1 MKNLEDKRRKAVRR
15 VRIGYIEMG
24 ASLFLAGAISV
35 STASAS
41 GNFESGKVSGFVS
54 ANGVNEQCIELAPMP
69 KAHYSKHD
77 LKTQSDYC
85 SIDFSKTALCPK
97 LWSTSP
103 GTIIYEIDV
112 SKYNNDYT
120 RFEKEHC
127 AQGHH
132 ARDAAID
139 KLASFKISVNDRSTS
154 ATYAPSSWTYY
165 HMSRYFKTGVH
176 VPVTVYRSVDKQVH
190 HERVVKPALAIIHGR
205 HGLKMLGAGWEFLD
219 AVESGQ
225 DKGSAGSAVLTGGDT
240 LVFGSLLDNQG
251 DRYPMTFNGTRES
264 GWGVGQNYDFQ
275 QTAPYLALRSELPVG
290 EAIQAGIHKA
300 RSNPKM
306 AKKLPADIKPAQV
319 AFWMNDLLEIT
330 LLDYILG
337 QQDRIGNIDYQWRW
351 FWLEDG
357 KVQSKHAKST
367 EVPASLAGFKPLRLK
382 RTAINDNDAGV
393 RRGYA
398 NFALKTDML
407 SGLRHYNPHL
417 YKKLVHLAS
426 DLQSKGEIFQWFMKS
441 SGLSEREINAI
452 AEKTQMAVELLV
464 ADCESGNLKLDLD
477 PSRFLHGAETM
488 KPMKEHSCRPQ

>member
-1 MKNLEDKRRKAVRR
+1 MKNPENTRTMTVQR
-15 VRIGYIEMG
+15 VRTRNMWMG
-24 ASLFLAGAISV
+24 ACLLLTVHLFASTAGA
-35 STASAS
+35 S
-41 GNFESGKVSGFVS
+41 GSFESGKITDYVST
-54 ANGVNEQCIELAPMP
+54 NGVNEQCIELAPMP

-77 LKTQSDYC
+77 RKTQSDYC
-85 SIDFSKTALCPK
+85 SIDFSKVALCPK

-112 SKYNNDYT
+112 SKFNNDYSQ
-120 RFEKEHC
+120 FEKQYC

-132 ARDAAID
+132 AKDAAID

-165 HMSRYFKTGVH
+165 HLSRYFKTGVH
-176 VPVTVYRSVDKQVH
+176 VPVAVYRSVDKQVH
-190 HERVVKPALAIIHGR
+190 LERVVKPALSIIHGR
-205 HGLKMLGAGWEFLD
+205 HGLKMLGAGWSFLD

-225 DKGSAGSAVLTGGDT
+225 DMGSAGRAVLTGGDK

-251 DRYPMTFNGTRES
+251 DRYSMTFNGTRES
-264 GWGVGQNYDFQ
+264 GWGMGQNYDFQ
-275 QTAPYLALRSELPVG
+275 QTAPYLALRSELPVAD
-290 EAIQAGIHKA
+290 AIKAGVHKA

-306 AKKLPADIKPAQV
+306 ATKLPADIEPAQV

-351 FWLEDG
+351 FWLDDG
-357 KVQSKHAKST
+357 KLHSKHARST
-367 EVPASLAGFKPLRLK
+367 EVPTALAEFRPMRLK

-398 NFALKTDML
+398 NFTMKTSML
-407 SGLRHYNPHL
+407 SGLRHYSPHL
-417 YKKLVHLAS
+417 YKKLVHLAT
-426 DLQSKGEIFQWFMKS
+426 DMQSKGEIFQWFVNS
-441 SGLSEREINAI
+441 SGLSEREITAI
-452 AEKTQMAVELLV
+452 AERTQKAFELLV
-464 ADCESGNLKLDLD
+464 ADCENGNLKLDLD
-477 PSRFLHGAETM
+477 PSHFLYSTEEI

>member
-1 MKNLEDKRRKAVRR
+1 MKEFEMKRRIAVRR
-15 VRIGYIEMG
+15 MRIRYIQLSVG
-24 ASLFLAGAISV
+24 LFLAGSISV
-35 STASAS
+35 TTAIAS
-41 GNFESGKVSGFVS
+41 GNFELGKVSGFVS
-54 ANGVNEQCIELAPMP
+54 ANGINEQCIELAPMP

-77 LKTQSDYC
+77 RKTQSGYC
-85 SIDFSKTALCPK
+85 EIDFSKTALCPK

-112 SKYNNDYT
+112 SKYNNDFT
-120 RFEKEHC
+120 EFEKQHC

-139 KLASFKISVNDRSTS
+139 KLASFKISVNDRTTS

-165 HMSRYFKTGVH
+165 HLSRYFKTGVH
-176 VPVTVYRSVDKQVH
+176 VPVAVYRSVDKKVH
-190 HERVVKPALAIIHGR
+190 HERVVKPALAIIQGR
-205 HGLKMLGAGWEFLD
+205 HGLKMLGAGWDFLD

-225 DKGSAGSAVLTGGDT
+225 DKGSAGRAMLTGGDT

-251 DRYPMTFNGTRES
+251 DRYSVTFNGTRES
-264 GWGVGQNYDFQ
+264 GWGMGQNFDFQ
-275 QTAPYLALRSELPVG
+275 QTAPYLALRSELPVA

-306 AKKLPADIKPAQV
+306 AKKLSADIEPAQV

-357 KVQSKHAKST
+357 KLETKHAKST
-367 EVPASLAGFKPLRLK
+367 QVPASLAEFKPLRLK

-417 YKKLVHLAS
+417 YKKLTHLAM
-426 DLQSKGEIFQWFMKS
+426 DMQSKGEIYQWFVKS
-441 SGLSEREINAI
+441 SGLSTREIDAI
-452 AEKTQMAVELLV
+452 AEKTQMAFELLV
-464 ADCESGNLKLDLD
+464 ADCEAGNLRLDLD
-477 PSRFLHGAETM
+477 PRRFLNSTQEL
-488 KPMKEHSCRPQ
+488 KPAKEHACRP

>member
-1 MKNLEDKRRKAVRR
+1 MRR
-15 VRIGYIEMG
+15 VRTKYVRMG
-24 ASLFLAGAISV
+24 VSLILAGSISV
-35 STASAS
+35 PIANAS
-41 GNFESGKVSGFVS
+41 GNFESGKVTSFVS

-69 KAHYSKHD
+69 KAHYTKHD
-77 LKTQSDYC
+77 RKTQSDYC
-85 SIDFSKTALCPK
+85 SIDFGKTALCPK

-103 GTIIYEIDV
+103 GTIIYEIDA

-120 RFEKEHC
+120 QFEDQHC

-176 VPVTVYRSVDKQVH
+176 VPVAVYRSVDKQVH
-190 HERVVKPALAIIHGR
+190 HARVVKPALTIIHGR
-205 HGLKMLGAGWEFLD
+205 HGLKMLGAGWSFLD

-225 DKGSAGSAVLTGGDT
+225 DKGSAGKAVLTGGDT
-240 LVFGSLLDNQG
+240 LVFGALLDNKG
-251 DRYPMTFNGTRES
+251 DRYSMTFNGTRES
-264 GWGVGQNYDFQ
+264 GWGMGQNYDFQ
-275 QTAPYLALRSELPVG
+275 QTAPYLALRSELPVA
-290 EAIQAGIHKA
+290 EAIKAGIRKA

-306 AKKLPADIKPAQV
+306 AKKLPADIEPAQI

-357 KVQSKHAKST
+357 KVQTKHAKST
-367 EVPASLAGFKPLRLK
+367 KVPVSLAEFKPLRLK
-382 RTAINDNDAGV
+382 HTAINDNDAGV

-398 NFALKTDML
+398 NFAQKTDML

-417 YKKLVHLAS
+417 YKKLAQLAS
-426 DLQSKGEIFQWFMKS
+426 DMQSKGEIFQWFVNS
-441 SGLSEREINAI
+441 SGLSEREIDAI
-452 AEKTQMAVELLV
+452 AERTQMAFELLV
-464 ADCESGNLKLDLD
+464 ADCENGSLQLDLD
-477 PSRFLHGAETM
+477 PSHFLNGAQEH
-488 KPMKEHSCRPQ
+488 KPMKEHACRPQ